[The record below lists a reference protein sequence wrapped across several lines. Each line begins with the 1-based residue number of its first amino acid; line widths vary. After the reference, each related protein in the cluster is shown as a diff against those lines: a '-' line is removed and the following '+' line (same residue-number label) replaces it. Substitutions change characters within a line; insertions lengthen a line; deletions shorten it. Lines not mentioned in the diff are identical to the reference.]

1 VENNVKQAKNLGLN
15 RWPSR
20 RWAVNVAWIQIV
32 GLAANLLAC
41 CRHLASPADELRDAA
56 PKLLLRLRLLHLPAA
71 MNKITMTTRTQNPTN
86 TMPAP
91 GPNPFTRVG
100 R

>member
-1 VENNVKQAKNLGLN
+1 MDVG
-15 RWPSR
+15 
-20 RWAVNVAWIQIV
+20 AV
-32 GLAANLLAC
+32 AAIKPRDLPAAAY
-41 CRHLASPADELRDAA
+41 RHLASPADELRDAA
-56 PKLLLRLRLLHLPAA
+56 PKLLLRRRLLHLPAA